1 MKWARVFSLCL
12 ICLCN
17 TFSQN
22 KSLRGSTTDYI
33 QEMVNAVSQDSL
45 LSYIGALQSFGSR
58 FEYTPQQELAAT
70 YILNSMTN
78 AGAQA
83 ASDPYAFGTNYICD
97 VDLVDSATLRAV
109 GTAGTAIF
117 SNDGGATWTAG
128 TVPSGTTILN
138 GVKFFNAQHGWA
150 VGWSDKINM
159 TTDGGAN
166 WIAQSTGVTN
176 SFYDVGFFD
185 DTAGIVVGSEGKI
198 LRTSNGGS
206 TWSSITSGTNQYLQ
220 ELCIVD
226 AAHVWVVGDW
236 GTILFS
242 SDKGFTWTTQ
252 TSGVSFG
259 LMGLDFVDAKDGW
272 AVGGYGTILH
282 TTDGGLLWNSIDPP
296 IEMKSYFHSVC
307 FWSATEGLLLDHY
320 GLIFKTTDGGTSWTK
335 VYSTLNLG
343 WGPYL
348 YRIKR
353 FGSRRFIAVGGSGLV
368 VTSTNEGNSWTQLT
382 QNLPSSIIHNSR
394 NIIATIPGTV
404 TPEKECVM
412 VAHYDSYSS
421 TNITETAPGANDN
434 GSGTSAVMEAV
445 RILRN
450 YTFESTVKLIA
461 VSGEELGM
469 FGSSYYARRANEQ
482 HRNIVGAVNGDMI
495 GYPTTPDTTRLVLG
509 SYLSY
514 NRLIDSAL
522 IYNQRYDIGL
532 TLATMIDSTGASDY
546 GPFAIAGYDALEI
559 AEATANEIWGGAD
572 PFYHTPND
580 SLSKLCPSLIRR
592 GAQLMAATVAE
603 LAKPIGRLTSI
614 GATENQLPKQFSLEQ
629 NFPNPFNPTTEIRF
643 TLKDAGW
650 VTLTV
655 FDLLGREVSFLC
667 HKEYK
672 PGTYKITWNASTVPS
687 GVYFY
692 QLKTGKFSETKKM
705 LLIR

>member
-1 MKWARVFSLCL
+1 MKWVCVFSLCL
-12 ICLCN
+12 VCFCI

-45 LSYIGALQSFGSR
+45 CSYIGALQSFGTR
-58 FEYTPQQELAAT
+58 YEYTPQRELAAT

-83 ASDPYAFGTNYICD
+83 ESDPYAFGLTTIYD
-97 VDLVDSATLRAV
+97 VDLVDSANIRAV

-128 TVPSGTTILN
+128 TVSSGTINLM

-150 VGWSDKINM
+150 VGSSGKIIM

-166 WIAQSTGVTN
+166 WVAQSSGTAN
-176 SFYDVGFFD
+176 SFNDVGFFD
-185 DTAGIVVGSEGKI
+185 DTAGIIVGSQGKI

-206 TWSSITSGTNQYLQ
+206 TWSSIASGTNQLLY

-226 AAHVWVVGDW
+226 AAHIWVVGGL

-242 SDKGFTWTTQ
+242 SDKGFTWTKQ
-252 TSGVSFG
+252 TSGVSSS

-272 AVGGYGTILH
+272 AVGGNGTILH
-282 TTDGGLLWNSIDPP
+282 TTNGGLLWSSIAPP
-296 IEMKSYFHSVC
+296 AETEYFCGVC
-307 FWSATEGLLLDHY
+307 FWSATQGLLLGQSGH
-320 GLIFKTTDGGTSWTK
+320 IFKTTNGGTSWTK
-335 VYSTLNLG
+335 VYSTLNR
-343 WGPYL
+343 PPL
-348 YRIKR
+348 YRMKR
-353 FGSRRFIAVGGSGLV
+353 FGSQRFIAVGGIGWV
-368 VTSTNEGNSWTQLT
+368 VTSANEGNSWTQLT
-382 QNLPSSIIHNSR
+382 QNLPSSMIHNSR
-394 NIIATIPGTV
+394 NIIATIPSTV

-412 VAHYDSYSS
+412 VAHYDSYGPS
-421 TNITETAPGANDN
+421 APGANDN
-434 GSGTSAVMEAV
+434 ATGTSAVMEAA
-445 RILRN
+445 RIFKN
-450 YTFESTVKLIA
+450 YNFESTIKLIA
-461 VSGEELGM
+461 VSGEELDLY
-469 FGSSYYARRANEQ
+469 GSSHYALQAIEQ
-482 HRNIVGAVNGDMI
+482 KKNIIGVVNGEMLGHSVNGD
-495 GYPTTPDTTRLVLG
+495 TTSFLVGSYYVRNRLVD
-509 SYLSY
+509 SFFVY
-514 NRLIDSAL
+514 NSRYNIGFTLTFFID
-522 IYNQRYDIGL
+522 NIGE
-532 TLATMIDSTGASDY
+532 SDHT
-546 GPFAIAGYDALEI
+546 PFTIAGYDAIEVGVG
-559 AEATANEIWGGAD
+559 ND
-572 PFYHTPND
+572 PFYHTLHD

-592 GAQLMAATVAE
+592 GAQLMLATVAE
-603 LAKPIGRLTSI
+603 LAKPIGRQTSI
-614 GATENQLPKQFSLEQ
+614 SATENQLPNQFSLEQ

-655 FDLLGREVSFLC
+655 FDLLGREVSLLC

-692 QLKTGKFSETKKM
+692 QLKAGRFIETRKM
-705 LLIR
+705 LLIK